1 MLTMSELV
9 SAEADR
15 MLRQA
20 VALTEMPAAAP
31 DPVLSAELDAHSAR
45 CQSVARQLD
54 RLAEVLEEHSRAIEE
69 PAYRR
74 HLPELAAVAGIGAVL
89 GAGAFAL
96 HRSRRKS
103 RGSR

>member
-1 MLTMSELV
+1 MSELV

-31 DPVLSAELDAHSAR
+31 DPVLSTELDAHSAR

-54 RLAEVLEEHSRAIEE
+54 RLAAVLEEHARAIEE
-69 PAYRR
+69 PAYKR
-74 HLPELAAVAGIGAVL
+74 HLPELAAVAGVGAVL
-89 GAGAFAL
+89 GVGALAL
-96 HRSRRKS
+96 RRRKN